1 MTDAPSPAAKREL
14 GTAIRLALD
23 VGPLILFFT
32 ANARA
37 GIFTATALFMV
48 AIVIAMA
55 VSYALVRRVS
65 VIQLFSA
72 FMVIVMGGLT
82 IYLHDESFI
91 KLKPTIY
98 YTLVAG
104 MLGFALVTGRP
115 LLKNVLGGAY
125 PGLEPEGWRK
135 LTRNWALFFAV
146 MAITNEAVWRN
157 SSTDFWIG
165 YKLWGAIPATLLF
178 ALANV
183 PMLMR
188 HGLTKDEA
196 AGVSEPGPIE

>member
-1 MTDAPSPAAKREL
+1 MTLPPSPPATREL
-14 GTAIRLALD
+14 GTAMRLALD
-23 VGPLILFFT
+23 VGPLILFFI

-65 VIQLFSA
+65 VIQTFSA

-98 YTLVAG
+98 YSFVAG
-104 MLGFALVTGRP
+104 LLGYGLMTGKPMLQS
-115 LLKNVLGGAY
+115 VLGGAY

-135 LTRNWALFFAV
+135 LTRNWALFFVAMAV
-146 MAITNEAVWRN
+146 ANEAVWRN
-157 SSTDFWIG
+157 STTDFWIS
-165 YKLWGAIPATLLF
+165 YKLWGALPATLLF

-188 HGLTKDEA
+188 HGLDRDDA
-196 AGVSEPGPIE
+196 VAIAEPGPVE